1 MVEALPKKDQ
11 DMSSVSAVSTT
22 NQSTTNSFIPG
33 GEGTQ
38 LARRNVE
45 NPNRQITDFNLIRV
59 IGTGT
64 FGKVYLA
71 LLDGK
76 PLALKA
82 LKKTQIINLKQVDHI
97 KLEKNILAQ
106 VYHPFIVNL

>member
-1 MVEALPKKDQ
+1 V
-11 DMSSVSAVSTT
+11 V
-22 NQSTTNSFIPG
+22 
-33 GEGTQ
+33 
-38 LARRNVE
+38 RRLVE
-45 NPNRQITDFNLIRV
+45 NNQRRITDYHLLRV

-76 PLALKA
+76 PVALKA

-97 KLEKNILAQ
+97 KLEKSLLAQ
-106 VYHPFIVNL
+106 IYHPFIVNL

>member
-1 MVEALPKKDQ
+1 MGGD
-11 DMSSVSAVSTT
+11 STANDT
-22 NQSTTNSFIPG
+22 IPPDG
-33 GEGTQ
+33 
-38 LARRNVE
+38 LIARRNVE
-45 NPNRQITDFNLIRV
+45 NTSRKITDYHLLRV

-76 PLALKA
+76 PVALKA

-97 KLEKNILAQ
+97 KLEKSLLA
-106 VYHPFIVNL
+106 

>member
-1 MVEALPKKDQ
+1 MVDAQAKDQ
-11 DMSSVSAVSTT
+11 DMSSSALSM
-22 NQSTTNSFIPG
+22 NQSTTHSNYTDGLPQI
-33 GEGTQ
+33 
-38 LARRNVE
+38 RRNVE

-76 PLALKA
+76 PVALKA
-82 LKKTQIINLKQVDHI
+82 LKKTQIIALKQVTHI
-97 KLEKNILAQ
+97 KLEKSLLAQ
-106 VYHPFIVNL
+106 CYHPFIVNL

>member
-1 MVEALPKKDQ
+1 MVEAPKKDE
-11 DMSSVSAVSTT
+11 DMTVSSSA
-22 NQSTTNSFIPG
+22 NQSTANSVMPG
-33 GEGTQ
+33 ET
-38 LARRNVE
+38 LTRRNVE

-76 PLALKA
+76 PVALKA

-97 KLEKNILAQ
+97 KLEKSLLAQ

>member
-1 MVEALPKKDQ
+1 MVEASKKDQ
-11 DMSSVSAVSTT
+11 DMSSSAMSSI
-22 NQSTTNSFIPG
+22 NQSTQNSVMPSG
-33 GEGTQ
+33 DGGTQ
-38 LARRNVE
+38 LTRRNVE

-76 PLALKA
+76 PIALKA
-82 LKKTQIINLKQVDHI
+82 LKKT
-97 KLEKNILAQ
+97 
-106 VYHPFIVNL
+106 